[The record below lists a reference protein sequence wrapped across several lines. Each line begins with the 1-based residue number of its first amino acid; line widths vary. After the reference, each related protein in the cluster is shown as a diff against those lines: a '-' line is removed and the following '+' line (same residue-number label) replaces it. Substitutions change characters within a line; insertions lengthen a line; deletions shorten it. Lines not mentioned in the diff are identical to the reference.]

1 MHEAMFGCITGST
14 PLTSGIPSTA
24 GRVIKRTEVQSVA
37 SRKARRTPTITLC
50 ESRWLKIKTRLLCST
65 TKFSKIYH
73 CCQSTRESKF
83 KLTQSVAA
91 GCQRLLRKR
100 RHHHGLDPT
109 VLRLQTDPIWSE
121 IVTFLF
127 QLKQN
132 PFGKLPVHQIC
143 QIITAVSARDPGA

>member
-1 MHEAMFGCITGST
+1 MWYDEVFKDL
-14 PLTSGIPSTA
+14 PLLPQHQ
-24 GRVIKRTEVQSVA
+24 RVYVQVD
-37 SRKARRTPTITLC
+37 PEC
-50 ESRWLKIKTRLLCST
+50 SRWLPATVTETPSP
-65 TKFSKIYH
+65 S
-73 CCQSTRESKF
+73 S
-83 KLTQSVAA
+83 
-91 GCQRLLRKR
+91 
-100 RHHHGLDPT
+100 LDPT